1 MKMLLKKRS
10 FRFVIILIFTS
21 TLLCAQLSAQGASQ
35 AALGTT
41 SLSLEKICESLAARP
56 NSKGDFTQ
64 IKTIKTNKR
73 SLKSTG
79 KFIISTYGIYWN
91 TEKPFPTSLI
101 LTKNSMVL
109 ISANG
114 TKSVMSGND
123 DQIFSNISNTLSSVF
138 SGNVNALK
146 ENFECSFSDDGKGSW
161 KIFLTPKDSTIAS
174 VMNSLELSGTY
185 EGYDNNGKAKAAVLN
200 SLEMIEA
207 SENTIQYLFSN
218 QKYPE
223 ELSADEKQIFIVD

>member
-1 MKMLLKKRS
+1 MKKRS
-10 FRFVIILIFTS
+10 LIFVIILIFS
-21 TLLCAQLSAQGASQ
+21 VVQLAAQAGSSQ
-35 AALGTT
+35 AGQGG

-64 IKTIKTNKR
+64 IKTITANKR

-114 TKSVMSGND
+114 TKSVMSGED

-138 SGNVNALK
+138 SGNVDALK
-146 ENFECSFSDDGKGSW
+146 KNFKCSFSDDGKGSW

-185 EGYDNNGKAKAAVLN
+185 EGYDNNGTAKAAVLN

-207 SENTIQYLFSN
+207 SENTIQYIFSN

>member
-1 MKMLLKKRS
+1 MKKRS
-10 FRFVIILIFTS
+10 LIFVIILIFS
-21 TLLCAQLSAQGASQ
+21 VVQLAAQAGSSQ
-35 AALGTT
+35 AGQGS
-41 SLSLEKICESLAARP
+41 SLSLEKICESLASRP

-79 KFIISTYGIYWN
+79 KFIISTYGIYWK

-101 LTKNSMVL
+101 LTENSMVL

-114 TKSVMSGND
+114 TKSVMSGED

-138 SGNVNALK
+138 SGNADALK
-146 ENFECSFSDDGKGSW
+146 KNFECSFSDDAKGNW

-185 EGYDNNGKAKAAVLN
+185 EGYDNNGTAKAAVLN

-207 SENTIQYLFSN
+207 SENTIQYIFSN

-223 ELSADEKQIFIVD
+223 ELSADEKQIFVVD